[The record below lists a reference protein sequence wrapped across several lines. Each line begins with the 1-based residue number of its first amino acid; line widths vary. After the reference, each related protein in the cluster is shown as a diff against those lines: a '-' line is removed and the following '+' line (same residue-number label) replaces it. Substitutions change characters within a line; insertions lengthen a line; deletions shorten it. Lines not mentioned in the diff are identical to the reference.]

1 LVLCVAGRPAN
12 HNPFKYV
19 KNIFSF
25 YVTGTTRQRAR
36 FFVALAMLTLTFL
49 TVMGRGATE
58 VLYQINTP
66 FCWTS
71 VQVRVVVIVV
81 VWRVGWLVGYHLN

>member
-1 LVLCVAGRPAN
+1 M
-12 HNPFKYV
+12 
-19 KNIFSF
+19 
-25 YVTGTTRQRAR
+25 TGTTRQRAR

-58 VLYQINTP
+58 VLYQINRP

-71 VQVRVVVIVV
+71 VQVRVVVQYVHPPF
-81 VWRVGWLVGYHLN
+81 LPAFTHLLSHGGID